1 MATVDSSDEEGPEQL
16 QCKII
21 LIGDGAVGKTSV
33 ATRLQEDHFATAYK
47 QTIGLDFFMKRIEL
61 PGEIQVALQVW
72 DIGGQSIGSKMISN
86 YIYGAHIVLL
96 VYDITNYQSFQNLED
111 WYRLVRRTFGVGNLP
126 YVALIGN
133 KTDLNHMRAVKL
145 DKHNGFADENDMYSY
160 FLSAKSGDNVSAA
173 FYRMAA
179 DWAGV
184 VLTKPELETASK
196 PVKAHIVNHMQV
208 NAPLPGVTTS
218 IASGGAQHL
227 CRPASPLCPLCVA
240 AKTA

>member
-86 YIYGAHIVLL
+86 YIYGAHIVLPMA
-96 VYDITNYQSFQNLED
+96 SFSVLGIFLTFCMEEAKVAD
-111 WYRLVRRTFGVGNLP
+111 RL
-126 YVALIGN
+126 
-133 KTDLNHMRAVKL
+133 
-145 DKHNGFADENDMYSY
+145 
-160 FLSAKSGDNVSAA
+160 
-173 FYRMAA
+173 
-179 DWAGV
+179 
-184 VLTKPELETASK
+184 
-196 PVKAHIVNHMQV
+196 
-208 NAPLPGVTTS
+208 GVTLT
-218 IASGGAQHL
+218 L
-227 CRPASPLCPLCVA
+227 LL
-240 AKTA
+240 TATTYQVRA